1 MSLAD
6 QIADD
11 VSKVF
16 LNTNDFGGAITYT
29 PQSGVAKTI
38 GAIIT
43 EGQESEFYNGTEVH
57 DYDTTEILI
66 SCVDN
71 TEGHVAPKVTARN
84 SGAGDK
90 VTMPDTAV
98 DYWVKKI
105 LEDGRDSGTGIHRL
119 LIASL
124 QSPLRS

>member
-57 DYDTTEILI
+57 DYDVTEILI

-71 TEGHVAPKVTARN
+71 TEGHQAPLVTGRD
-84 SGAGDK
+84 GAGDK

>member
-29 PQSGVAKTI
+29 PQSGVAKII

-43 EGQESEFYNGTEVH
+43 EGQESEFYNGTEMH

-71 TEGHVAPKVTARN
+71 TEGHVAPLVTGRN
-84 SGAGDK
+84 GAGDK

-105 LEDGRDSGTGIHRL
+105 LEDGRDSGTGMHRL

>member
-1 MSLAD
+1 MSLAE
-6 QIADD
+6 QIAAD
-11 VSKVF
+11 VSSVF
-16 LNTNDFGGAITYT
+16 LSTNDLAKSVVYT
-29 PQSGVAKTI
+29 PQGGSPKTI
-38 GAIIT
+38 VAIIA
-43 EGQESEFYNGTEVH
+43 EGQESEFYNGSEVH

-84 SGAGDK
+84 SGSGDK

-105 LEDGRDSGTGIHRL
+105 VEDGRDSGTQMHRL
-119 LIASL
+119 LIASI
-124 QSPLRS
+124 QAPLRG